1 MMTTRTI
8 LGVGSATVLAAAA
21 CVVAAPSHADDVVPL
36 LHHVRYTLTAQNPI
50 YAEVYYLDHEP
61 AVFADWS
68 HNPYEFMPNIE
79 VDLAPNAPWTYELDL
94 EKPEQW
100 AMVVA
105 NTGPEPGTPNFH
117 CEIAVDGAVV
127 VSHDG
132 AKGVICS
139 TRKW

>member
-8 LGVGSATVLAAAA
+8 LAAGSAMLLVTAAIT
-21 CVVAAPSHADDVVPL
+21 AAPSHADDEALP
-36 LHHVRYTLTAQNPI
+36 LHHVRYTLTAENPI
-50 YAEVYYLDHEP
+50 WAEIYYLDHEP

-68 HNPYEFMPNIE
+68 HNPYEFMPNVE
-79 VDLAPNAPWTYELDL
+79 ADVGPNQAWTFELDL

-100 AMVVA
+100 AMVIA

-127 VSHDG
+127 VSKDG
-132 AKGVICS
+132 AKGVLCS
-139 TRKW
+139 IRLW